1 MSYCPFK
8 MTQHGYSTECKGTSC
23 EVWDDKLEQCLFKTA
38 LKTYIKAN
46 EIIKYPFK
54 PTLSAQDIE
63 AVLGEIQDYRVPDF
77 GEGIPF

>member
-8 MTQHGYSTECKGTSC
+8 VSQNGYSTECKGASC
-23 EVWDDKLEQCLFKTA
+23 AVWDDKLEQCLFKTA

-46 EIIKYPFK
+46 EIIKHPFK
-54 PTLSAQDIE
+54 STLSAQDIE
-63 AVLGEIQDYRVPDF
+63 AALEEIQYYRVPDF